1 MAMSKNISNWDSY
14 HTNNMEYFFYDNI
27 IYSGNLSQTNIF
39 NTKIN
44 YLTRQ
49 LRSDRDKY
57 RSDIKAIDITQLKLK
72 QIT

>member
-1 MAMSKNISNWDSY
+1 MG
-14 HTNNMEYFFYDNI
+14 YFFYGNI

-39 NTKIN
+39 NTIIN

-57 RSDIKAIDITQLKLK
+57 RFDIEAIDITQLKLK